1 MNRYSRVFHHIS
13 LDDIKRNRLKAENS
27 RKSFLESVRRAREF
41 LRDLNSPYYSNWRNS
56 SLKEDMT
63 TDSVFFT
70 TFPGTGEANLE
81 TIDANDASAYTAAG
95 GQDALNGTS
104 IKASGT
110 GEGSDGGFDLG
121 QSYLAFD
128 GTADSRH
135 AILDPIDSTKF
146 DTLVIDAIVGNDS
159 NGGEDPDEAGEEL
172 RLYYLEPDGDS
183 FKSISVNTAGE
194 QVLSANADVLIDLGA
209 GSGALQQF
217 SINLPSH
224 ARGTGFTYM
233 LYQLSNSGAEF
244 DHYGITNIKYQRRN
258 PISLLVSLDSPEA
271 TSMIRDGGDLTSAE
285 KKKQLEDMLAAS
297 DEYMETMFPTNQEA
311 MKRAEE
317 NLKRNIDISLDP
329 NTFKFPEYGTP
340 EYNQMFNPYM
350 DADSDIEQIKNS
362 LESKGLSLD
371 NLEKDFN
378 SQKGTFTSLGQEGTL
393 ILLNNPD
400 TQEQTLTAMGID
412 LGLLTN
418 YTPDSWDK
426 IGKITNLKPGGTPA
440 TGWDGKFYEYDD
452 PLLEASQVIP
462 LETYLQVKGT
472 DNYIGVER
480 PDRAEPGKRYVMEKE
495 YSFSTEST
503 PTYTGVRNKDIEE
516 RNDRTYYKAITGD
529 IGDTSSVNGHSYDYA
544 LYTGSDQYLGGSKY
558 MLRQLAGTAARS
570 LNYINQQSDFL
581 AYDFLSNYQNG
592 EAGGVYKD
600 LYNQYKDTDVF
611 NNYDP
616 LWVWNSDPRMSK
628 MLTLLRGI
636 SSGRDLDSPSD
647 YYYSGTD
654 AAERARQDAAH
665 RSKNDR
671 LYDDLQRAL
680 KLFDSPRTLSQYE
693 KNEWYLERDSDDRV
707 TGVRT
712 THPYSGLPE
721 PGLTP
726 EEPTPEEP
734 QESEKNYPPELN
746 DLGGQAWEQGNTIT
760 KEGFKKSDGDFDI
773 FAAGGGNAKMAQGF
787 TYEQVMEIGRKNL
800 NVAKLKNID
809 NKGDMQVRVKGGDV
823 QLLNYQTNLGH
834 SAGADGTYNTGG
846 DFAAMLAPELGISIL
861 TGQSREMKVSGR
873 AKEEMIDSI
882 DYMELERALQIG
894 PAIKPSVSNA
904 VSPTPGKKLQVLTG
918 VYGVPGAVEVNYDPG
933 SDTFTITSNKMLR
946 TGESGDQFYG
956 DRQTRFGDIPSPS
969 SDSIA
974 QLGGQIVTRMFGSVG
989 IKPPGGLSTEAQAQV
1004 LKQRYTDTQWV
1015 NAMLGVA
1022 AQVMDFTV
1030 QGSASNI
1037 VAMRKLMTD
1046 VGIIKKSAMEK
1057 TGGGYG
1063 HVYSQTSYTGSEIPQ
1078 SLRQYLNRRMS
1089 KDDLGGGSLGDTLQ
1103 GTGAGDAA
1111 TAAADTQSKKKKKV
1125 TEMYE
1130 PKAKHNEKI
1139 TKHPKMKSPKEFFK
1153 RADIKPVYPDT
1164 PPPEM
1169 VNGRHPDWR
1178 DDTKLAKRFVKLD
1191 PESARAMPDTGSP
1204 QVDALIRAARKK
1216 PK

>member
-13 LDDIKRNRLKAENS
+13 LDDVKRNRLKAEDN
-27 RKSFLESVRRAREF
+27 RRSFLESVRKAREF
-41 LRDLNSPYYSNWRNS
+41 LRDLNSPHYSNWRNL
-56 SLKEDMT
+56 SLNENMT
-63 TDSVFFT
+63 TGSVFFT

-104 IKASGT
+104 IKASGS

-128 GTADSRH
+128 GNETSRH

-146 DTLVIDAIVGNDS
+146 DTLVINAIVGNDS

-317 NLKRNIDISLDP
+317 NLQRNIDISLDP

-350 DADSDIEQIKNS
+350 DADSDIEEIKNS
-362 LESKGLSLD
+362 LESKGLTLD
-371 NLEKDFN
+371 NLDKDFN

-400 TQEQTLTAMGID
+400 TQEQALTAMGID

-418 YTPDSWDK
+418 YTADSWDK

-452 PLLEASQVIP
+452 PLLEASQIIP

-480 PDRAEPGKRYVMEKE
+480 PDVAEPGYRYVMEKE
-495 YSFSTEST
+495 YDFSEAT

-516 RNDRTYYKAITGD
+516 RNDRTWYIANVGTDGYVG
-529 IGDTSSVNGHSYDYA
+529 GHEWDYN
-544 LYTGSDQYLGGSKY
+544 LYTGSDEYLSGSDY
-558 MLRQLAGTAARS
+558 MLRELVGSATQS
-570 LNYINQQSDFL
+570 LNYINQNAEFL
-581 AYDFLSNYQNG
+581 AYDFLSKYQSGENG
-592 EAGGVYKD
+592 SFYGD
-600 LYNQYKDTDVF
+600 LYDQYKDTDIF

-616 LWVWNSDPRMSK
+616 LWVWNSDPKMSE
-628 MLTLLRGI
+628 MLSTLRGI
-636 SSGRDLDSPSD
+636 SSGRDLDSPVD
-647 YYYSGTD
+647 YYTSNSQS
-654 AAERARQDAAH
+654 AE
-665 RSKNDR
+665 SKASEEKYHQSNNDR
-671 LYDDLQRAL
+671 LYDDLQKAL
-680 KLFDSPRTLSQYE
+680 KLFDTPRTLSQYE
-693 KNEWYLERDSDDRV
+693 KDEWYYERDDDRV
-707 TGVRT
+707 TEVTT
-712 THPYSGLPE
+712 THPYASQQQPQ
-721 PGLTP
+721 TP
-726 EEPTPEEP
+726 APDDSYMNI
-734 QESEKNYPPELN
+734 QVG
-746 DLGGQAWEQGNTIT
+746 DEQIIIQGGNTIVDT
-760 KEGFKKSDGDFDI
+760 L
-773 FAAGGGNAKMAQGF
+773 AG
-787 TYEQVMEIGRKNL
+787 
-800 NVAKLKNID
+800 ID
-809 NKGDMQVRVKGGDV
+809 NRQANAVESELDRIKNMPPDVRG
-823 QLLNYQTNLGH
+823 
-834 SAGADGTYNTGG
+834 
-846 DFAAMLAPELGISIL
+846 
-861 TGQSREMKVSGR
+861 
-873 AKEEMIDSI
+873 
-882 DYMELERALQIG
+882 ELERLLSIAG
-894 PAIKPSVSNA
+894 TTEYT
-904 VSPTPGKKLQVLTG
+904 PTPPKTKKEIEDYWASLPPEKISEIEGRTQATG
-918 VYGVPGAVEVNYDPG
+918 VDAVGLAVAVLAGLALGA
-933 SDTFTITSNKMLR
+933 T
-946 TGESGDQFYG
+946 
-956 DRQTRFGDIPSPS
+956 
-969 SDSIA
+969 
-974 QLGGQIVTRMFGSVG
+974 
-989 IKPPGGLSTEAQAQV
+989 
-1004 LKQRYTDTQWV
+1004 
-1015 NAMLGVA
+1015 
-1022 AQVMDFTV
+1022 
-1030 QGSASNI
+1030 
-1037 VAMRKLMTD
+1037 
-1046 VGIIKKSAMEK
+1046 
-1057 TGGGYG
+1057 
-1063 HVYSQTSYTGSEIPQ
+1063 
-1078 SLRQYLNRRMS
+1078 
-1089 KDDLGGGSLGDTLQ
+1089 
-1103 GTGAGDAA
+1103 GTGAALSSAVSSGLSKIKNLTKTKPTPTKASYP
-1111 TAAADTQSKKKKKV
+1111 TSSPKTVNQKGADFGARMRQQVANEYGTTVSRQGGRSITTRPNTGYNPGGNTSLRNSYEPKGKSLM
-1125 TEMYE
+1125 ENYE

>member
-13 LDDIKRNRLKAENS
+13 LDDVKRNRLKTEDN
-27 RKSFLESVRRAREF
+27 RRSFLESVRKAREF
-41 LRDLNSPYYSNWRNS
+41 LRDLNSPHYSNWRNS
-56 SLKEDMT
+56 SLKENMNT
-63 TDSVFFT
+63 GSVFFT

-81 TIDANDASAYTAAG
+81 TIAANDASAYTAAG

-104 IKASGT
+104 IKASGS

-128 GTADSRH
+128 GDETSRH

-146 DTLVIDAIVGNDS
+146 DTLVINAIVGNDS

-183 FKSISVNTAGE
+183 FKSISVNPAGD
-194 QVLSANADVLIDLGA
+194 QVLSANADVIIDLGA

-217 SINLPSH
+217 SISLPSH

-233 LYQLSNSGAEF
+233 LYQLSNSGVQF
-244 DHYGITNIKYQRRN
+244 DHYGITSIKYQRRN

-271 TSMIRDGGDLTSAE
+271 TSMIRDGGNLTPAE
-285 KKKQLEDMLAAS
+285 KKKRLEDMLAAS
-297 DEYMETMFPTNQEA
+297 DEYMDTMFPTNQEA

-340 EYNQMFNPYM
+340 EYNQMYNPRM
-350 DADSDIEQIKNS
+350 DADSDTEQIKNA
-362 LESKGLSLD
+362 LESQGISLD
-371 NLEKDFN
+371 NLSKNFS
-378 SQKGTFTSLGQEGTL
+378 SQRGVFEPIGYEGTL
-393 ILLNNPD
+393 TLLNNPD
-400 TQEQTLTAMGID
+400 TQEKALTALGID
-412 LGLLTN
+412 PGLVNNL
-418 YTPDSWDK
+418 TPDSFDK
-426 IGKITNLKPGGTPA
+426 IGKITNLRPGGTPA
-440 TGWDGKFYEYDD
+440 TGWDGKFYEYND
-452 PLLEASQVIP
+452 PRLEASRVIP

-472 DNYIGVER
+472 DNYAGVER
-480 PDRAEPGKRYVMEKE
+480 PDRAQPGFRYVMEKP
-495 YSFSTEST
+495 YSFSQDSEAR
-503 PTYTGVRNKDIEE
+503 PVYTSVRNKDME
-516 RNDRTYYKAITGD
+516 DRSREVQRRMVVSGGDYDLGLNYYYNRYI
-529 IGDTSSVNGHSYDYA
+529 NGYP
-544 LYTGSDQYLGGSKY
+544 GGGSPP
-558 MLRQLAGTAARS
+558 RS
-570 LNYINQQSDFL
+570 LHTLRTLMDVVIGRLKYISDYQPES
-581 AYDFLSNYQNG
+581 AYGWYQDNAKRNARH
-592 EAGGVYKD
+592 EEMLDPK
-600 LYNQYKDTDVF
+600 TE
-611 NNYDP
+611 YDP
-616 LWVWNSDPRMSK
+616 LWMFYTEGAK
-628 MLTLLRGI
+628 GALELAKGL
-636 SSGRDLDSPSD
+636 SSGRDLDSPVS
-647 YYYSGTD
+647 YYTNNADSPSRKESAERVHKAKNDNTYNAIQRLLNNFEGITD
-654 AAERARQDAAH
+654 ATV
-665 RSKNDR
+665 
-671 LYDDLQRAL
+671 
-680 KLFDSPRTLSQYE
+680 FE
-693 KNEWYLERDSDDRV
+693 KDEWYIDDPNTIAV
-707 TGVRT
+707 KKV
-712 THPYSGLPE
+712 HPYSGLPE

-734 QESEKNYPPELN
+734 TEPEKNYPPELN
-746 DLGGQAWEQGNTIT
+746 DIGGQAWEQGNTIT

-800 NVAKLKNID
+800 NVAQLKNID
-809 NKGDMQVRVKGGDV
+809 NKGDMKVRVKGGNV
-823 QLLNYQTNLGH
+823 ELLNYQTNLGH

-846 DFAAMLAPELGISIL
+846 DFAAMLAPELGMSIL

-894 PAIKPSVSNA
+894 PAINPSVSNA
-904 VSPTPGKKLQVLTG
+904 VRPTPGKKRQVLTG

-946 TGESGDQFYG
+946 TGEKGDAFYG
-956 DRQTRFGDIPSPS
+956 DHQTRFGDIPSPS

-974 QLGGQIVTRMFGSVG
+974 QLGGQIVTRMFGALG
-989 IKPPGGLSTEAQAQV
+989 KKPPGGLSTEAMAQV
-1004 LKQRYTDTQWV
+1004 LKQTYTDTQWV
-1015 NAMLGVA
+1015 NGMLGVA

-1037 VAMRKLMTD
+1037 VAIRKLMTD

-1078 SLRQYLNRRMS
+1078 GLRQFLERRVGKKS
-1089 KDDLGGGSLGDTLQ
+1089 LGGGSLGDTLQ
-1103 GTGAGDAA
+1103 DTDAADAA
-1111 TAAADTQSKKKKKV
+1111 TVAADNKKKKKPTV
-1125 TEMYE
+1125 AAEMYE

-1139 TKHPKMKSPKEFFK
+1139 TKHPRMKSPKEFFK

-1169 VNGRHPDWR
+1169 INGRHPDWR
-1178 DDTKLAKRFVKLD
+1178 DDTKLVKRFSKLD

-1204 QVDALIRAARKK
+1204 QVDALIRSARKK